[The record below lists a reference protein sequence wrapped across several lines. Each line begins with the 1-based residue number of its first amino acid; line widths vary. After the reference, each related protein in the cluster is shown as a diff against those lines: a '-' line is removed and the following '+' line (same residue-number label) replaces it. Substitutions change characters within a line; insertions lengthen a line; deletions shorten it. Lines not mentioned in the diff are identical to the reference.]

1 MWVGLLGSP
10 VHPLDSSLTGRLGNS
25 KLVEQCFITV
35 QQDAAPEVDY
45 LAKQFQFL
53 SVVTILV
60 GEPPM

>member
-1 MWVGLLGSP
+1 M
-10 VHPLDSSLTGRLGNS
+10 HPLDSSLTGRLGNS